1 MSGENSELQ
10 DIKKQFHLLMENY
23 PEVYAR
29 YQTSPNL
36 PRAMMA
42 HDKMEADLTA
52 LHRRMFAYQASIDK
66 QLEEN
71 ETSLQNLTTQNSKMN
86 AILSKQ
92 EMKVSSMN
100 DVMKEKKTIKMPVR
114 ESFNTITGL
123 ADEDV
128 PTQSQFYTVDNA
140 RLIEISAY
148 YYSIA
153 RIVYLL
159 VGIGIVSYFIFERV
173 DSPDSTILADAK
185 MKTDELKNK
194 LIEPS
199 AATTMRL
206 Q

>member
-1 MSGENSELQ
+1 
-10 DIKKQFHLLMENY
+10 MENY